1 MRSLFQHGLMI
12 LTAVSLY
19 GIDVYVESSE
29 GDLFCLSV
37 EGDESLEGLQE
48 YLSKSVNVPKNKQTI
63 VVKETKE
70 DLERKPTKI
79 PRSYDRSLTGSEK
92 KDIALI
98 VNTLAEKSLMSLW
111 GYRTTLEEAGDRV
124 NNVHPLSFFLY
135 VFTDPHLKENMKG
148 IKKRGGIVWG
158 DFIGGMAESFVEE
171 SKRKNVTETQISDFA
186 EKVKVPEKP
195 LILLA
200 KENKWSDFISF
211 VIKEMPQSQK
221 PARYT
226 P

>member
-1 MRSLFQHGLMI
+1 MRSLFQYGLMV

-29 GDLFCLSV
+29 GDLLCLSI
-37 EGDESLEGLQE
+37 EGSESLAGLQD
-48 YLSKSVNVPKNKQTI
+48 YLSKVVDVPQNKQTI
-63 VVKETKE
+63 VVKATKE
-70 DLERKPTKI
+70 DLEKKPTKI
-79 PRSYDRSLTGSEK
+79 PRSYDRPLTQNEK

-98 VNTLAEKSLMSLW
+98 VNILAEKSLMSLW

-124 NNVHPLSFFLY
+124 NNVHPLEFFLY
-135 VFTDPHLKENMKG
+135 VFTEPHLKENLKA

-171 SKRKNVTETQISDFA
+171 NRRKNVTEAHINHFA
-186 EKVKVPEKP
+186 EKVGVDAKTLWP
-195 LILLA
+195 LA
-200 KENKWSDFISF
+200 KENKWQEFISL
-211 VIKEMPQSQK
+211 VIKQMPQSQK